1 MKVTN
6 VSQGPRGLNTKNG
19 PVLLDPKQ
27 SIDDLDIS
35 EAELKVS
42 KGTGWFEF
50 EGELADAGDKLDRDE
65 LKKQAAEL
73 GLEYQPNI
81 KTEKLKELI
90 DAKLAE

>member
-50 EGELADAGDKLDRDE
+50 DGEAVDAGEKLDREE
-65 LKKQAAEL
+65 LKKQADEL
-73 GLEYQPNI
+73 GLDYAKNI
-81 KTEKLKELI
+81 SDAKLKALI

>member
-6 VSQGPRGLNTKNG
+6 ISKGPRGLNSTKG
-19 PVLLDPKQ
+19 PVLIDPK
-27 SIDDLDIS
+27 
-35 EAELKVS
+35 ETAEMEVS

-50 EGELADAGDKLDRDE
+50 EGEAADAGEKLDRDE
-65 LKKQAAEL
+65 LKKQADEL
-73 GLEYQPNI
+73 GLQYAANI

>member
-6 VSQGPRGLNTKNG
+6 ISKGPRGLHSVDG
-19 PVLLDPKQ
+19 PVLVEPGETVE
-27 SIDDLDIS
+27 IEIN
-35 EAELKVS
+35 EVELKVS
-42 KGTGWFEF
+42 TGTGWFEF
-50 EGELADAGDKLDRDE
+50 EGEAAADKLDRDE